1 MSPPPDRVA
10 LVTGVS
16 RRRGIGFAVARRL
29 LADGA
34 RVVIHSW
41 TAHDAEQPWGADPDG
56 VAAVLEQ
63 LGGVGPRLAHVEA
76 DLADP
81 AAPAGVV
88 AHAVQTFGAIDIL
101 VANHARSS
109 ATTLETVTAEELD
122 RSWAV
127 NARAV
132 VLLVQAYAAQRD
144 HARGAGRV
152 VLFTSGQHLAPMPG
166 ELAYAVT
173 KGAVHQMTR
182 SLADAL
188 ADRGVTLN
196 AINPGPVDTGWPSD
210 DLREGLRPQF
220 PRGHWGRPEEIAG
233 VVAWLASAEG
243 GQITGQVIDAEAG
256 FRRHVPDDSPE

>member
-1 MSPPPDRVA
+1 MTAAARRVA

-16 RRRGIGFAVARRL
+16 RRQGIGFAVARRL
-29 LADGA
+29 LADGLH
-34 RVVIHSW
+34 VVIGSW
-41 TAHDAEQPWGADPDG
+41 SPHDAEQPWGADADG
-56 VAAVLEQ
+56 VAGVLEA
-63 LGGVGPRLAHVEA
+63 LGGIGPRLVHVEA

-81 AAPAGVV
+81 AAPARVV
-88 AHAVQTFGAIDIL
+88 AHAVQAFGAIDVL
-101 VANHARSS
+101 VANHPPSS
-109 ATTLETVTAEELD
+109 SVSLEDVTAQELD
-122 RSWAV
+122 RCWAV

-144 HARGAGRV
+144 HARGDGRI
-152 VLFTSGQHLAPMPG
+152 VLFTSGQHLAPMAG
-166 ELAYAVT
+166 ELPYAVT

-210 DLREGLRPQF
+210 ALRERLAPQF
-220 PRGHWGRPEEIAG
+220 PRRQWGRPDDIAA
-233 VVAWLASAEG
+233 VVAWLASPDS

-256 FRRHVPDDSPE
+256 FRRHAPG

>member
-1 MSPPPDRVA
+1 VTIAPERVA

-34 RVVIHSW
+34 YVVIHSW

-56 VAAVLEQ
+56 VAAVLEE
-63 LGGVGPRLAHVEA
+63 LGGIGPRLDHVEA

-81 AAPAGVV
+81 ASPAAVV
-88 AHAVQTFGAIDIL
+88 AHAVRSFGAIDVL
-101 VANHARSS
+101 VVNHARSS

-144 HARGAGRV
+144 HARGDGRV
-152 VLFTSGQHLAPMPG
+152 VLFTSGQHLAPMTG

-210 DLREGLRPQF
+210 DLREQLRPQF
-220 PRGHWGRPEEIAG
+220 PRGHWGRPEDIAA
-233 VVAWLASAEG
+233 VVAWLASADS

-256 FRRHVPDDSPE
+256 FRRHAPPPQPG